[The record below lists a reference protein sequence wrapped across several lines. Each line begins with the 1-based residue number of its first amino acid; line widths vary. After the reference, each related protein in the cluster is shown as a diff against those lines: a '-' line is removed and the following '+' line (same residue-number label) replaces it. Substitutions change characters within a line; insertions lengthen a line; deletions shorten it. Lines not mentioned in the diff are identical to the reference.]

1 MGEPANASLEA
12 LQRLSAELESGD
24 IVFPTS
30 IDVSL
35 RIRQALENPD
45 ININEVA
52 RLVGAEPVLSAKALR
67 LANSV
72 AYNRSGIEI
81 SDVRAAVNRVGT
93 EPIRMLTMSLIVRQM
108 VDARSDERLRVLTHD
123 LWQHTIHVSALCYV
137 IARRLSRL
145 NPDAA
150 MFAGVVHEIGQ
161 FYLLARAS
169 AFPALLQREAELG
182 GLMFS
187 FSRSVGRAVL
197 ESLKV
202 PQQIIDAVDDPAIEG
217 AVVPPRALAD
227 VVFLA
232 ESMAVFPN
240 PFSNTTADDESMLA
254 GAATA
259 DIDNE
264 TLESVLAES
273 TEEIDSII
281 ASLQI

>member
-1 MGEPANASLEA
+1 MGEPLNASLEA

-45 ININEVA
+45 ININEVS
-52 RLVGAEPVLSAKALR
+52 RLVSAEPVLSAKAIR

-72 AYNRSGIEI
+72 AYNRSGNEI
-81 SDVRAAVNRVGT
+81 SDVRTAVNRVGT

-108 VDARSDERLRVLTHD
+108 VDARADERLRVLTHD
-123 LWQHTIHVSALCYV
+123 LWRHTIHVSALSYV

-145 NPDAA
+145 NADAA
-150 MFAGVVHEIGQ
+150 MFAGLVHEIGQ

-169 AFPALLQREAELG
+169 AFPALLQREAELS
-182 GLMFS
+182 GLMYS
-187 FSRSVGRAVL
+187 FSHSVGRAVL

-202 PQQIIDAVDDPAIEG
+202 PEQIIGAVDDPSIDG
-217 AVVPPRALAD
+217 AVVPPRTLAD
-227 VVFLA
+227 VLFLA
-232 ESMAVFPN
+232 ESMAAFPN
-240 PFSNTTADDESMLA
+240 PFSNMSTAEESLLA
-254 GAATA
+254 DVATS

-264 TLESVLAES
+264 TLEAVVAES
-273 TEEIDSII
+273 KDELDSII
-281 ASLQI
+281 ATLQI

>member
-1 MGEPANASLEA
+1 MGEPVNASLEA

-72 AYNRSGIEI
+72 AYNRSGNEI
-81 SDVRAAVNRVGT
+81 SDVRTAVNRVGT
-93 EPIRMLTMSLIVRQM
+93 EPIRMLTVSLIVRQM
-108 VDARSDERLRVLTHD
+108 VDARADERLRVLTHD

-145 NPDAA
+145 NADTA
-150 MFAGVVHEIGQ
+150 MFVGLVHEIGQ

-182 GLMFS
+182 GLMYS
-187 FSRSVGRAVL
+187 FSHSVGRAVL

-202 PQQIIDAVDDPAIEG
+202 PEQVVAAVDDSSISG
-217 AVVPPRALAD
+217 AVVPPRAFAD
-227 VVFLA
+227 VLFLA
-232 ESMAVFPN
+232 ESMAAFPN
-240 PFSNTTADDESMLA
+240 PFSNASSLDERLIAD
-254 GAATA
+254 AATS

-264 TLESVLAES
+264 TLEAVVVES
-273 TEEIDSII
+273 KEELDSII
-281 ASLQI
+281 ATLQI

>member
-1 MGEPANASLEA
+1 MGEPVNASLEA

-72 AYNRSGIEI
+72 AYNRSGNEI
-81 SDVRAAVNRVGT
+81 TDVRTAVNRVGT

-108 VDARSDERLRVLTHD
+108 VDARADERLRVMTHD
-123 LWQHTIHVSALCYV
+123 LWQHTIHVSALSYV

-145 NPDAA
+145 NADAA

-169 AFPALLQREAELG
+169 AFPALLQREEELS

-202 PQQIIDAVDDPAIEG
+202 PTQIIDAVDDPSITG
-217 AVVPPRALAD
+217 PVVPPRSLAD
-227 VVFLA
+227 VLFLA
-232 ESMAVFPN
+232 ESMAAFPN
-240 PFSNTTADDESMLA
+240 PFCSATAAHD
-254 GAATA
+254 AAIAETVTA

-264 TLESVLAES
+264 TLDAVVAASQ
-273 TEEIDSII
+273 EEIDSVG
-281 ASLQI
+281 ATLQG

>member
-202 PQQIIDAVDDPAIEG
+202 PQQIIDAVDDPAIDG
-217 AVVPPRALAD
+217 AVVPPRTLAD

-232 ESMAVFPN
+232 ESMAAFPN
-240 PFSNTTADDESMLA
+240 PFSNVTADEESMLA
-254 GAATA
+254 DAATA

-273 TEEIDSII
+273 KEEIDSII

>member
-1 MGEPANASLEA
+1 MGEPVNASLEA

-45 ININEVA
+45 ININEVS

-72 AYNRSGIEI
+72 AYNRSGSEI
-81 SDVRAAVNRVGT
+81 SDVRTAVNRVGT

-108 VDARSDERLRVLTHD
+108 VDARADERLRVLTHD

-150 MFAGVVHEIGQ
+150 MFAGLVHEIGQ

-169 AFPALLQREAELG
+169 AFPALLQREEELG

-202 PQQIIDAVDDPAIEG
+202 PEQIVAAVDDPAIEG
-217 AVVPPRALAD
+217 AVVPPRSLAD
-227 VVFLA
+227 VLFLA

-240 PFSNTTADDESMLA
+240 PFSNASGEEAHLLADVV
-254 GAATA
+254 TA

-264 TLESVLAES
+264 TLEAVVAES
-273 TEEIDSII
+273 REELDSII
-281 ASLQI
+281 TALQI

>member
-1 MGEPANASLEA
+1 MGEPVNASLEA

-72 AYNRSGIEI
+72 AYNRSGNEI
-81 SDVRAAVNRVGT
+81 TDVRTAVNRVGT
-93 EPIRMLTMSLIVRQM
+93 EPVRMLTMSLIVRQM
-108 VDARSDERLRVLTHD
+108 VDARADERLRVLTHD
-123 LWQHTIHVSALCYV
+123 LWQHTIHVSALSYV

-145 NPDAA
+145 NADAA

-161 FYLLARAS
+161 FYLLARAA
-169 AFPALLQREAELG
+169 AFPALLQREQELS

-202 PQQIIDAVDDPAIEG
+202 PAQIIDAVDDPSLEG
-217 AVVPPRALAD
+217 PVVPPRTLAD
-227 VVFLA
+227 VIFLA
-232 ESMAVFPN
+232 ESMAAFPN
-240 PFSNTTADDESMLA
+240 PFSVTTPENDALIAETV
-254 GAATA
+254 TA
-259 DIDNE
+259 EIDNE
-264 TLESVLAES
+264 TLQAVVAES
-273 TEEIDSII
+273 QEEIDSII
-281 ASLQI
+281 ATLQV

>member
-1 MGEPANASLEA
+1 MGEPVNTSLEA

-45 ININEVA
+45 INLNEVA

-72 AYNRSGIEI
+72 AYNRSGNEI
-81 SDVRAAVNRVGT
+81 TDVRTAVNRVGT

-108 VDARSDERLRVLTHD
+108 VDARADERLRVMTHD
-123 LWQHTIHVSALCYV
+123 LWQHTIHVSALSYV

-145 NPDAA
+145 NADAA

-169 AFPALLQREAELG
+169 AFPALLQREEELS

-202 PQQIIDAVDDPAIEG
+202 PSQIIDAVDDPSITG
-217 AVVPPRALAD
+217 AVVPPRSLAD
-227 VVFLA
+227 VLFLA
-232 ESMAVFPN
+232 ESMAAFPN
-240 PFSNTTADDESMLA
+240 PFCSATAEHD
-254 GAATA
+254 AAIAEAVTA

-264 TLESVLAES
+264 TLDAVVAES
-273 TEEIDSII
+273 QEEIDSII
-281 ASLQI
+281 ATLQV

>member
-1 MGEPANASLEA
+1 MGEPVNESLEA

-45 ININEVA
+45 ININEVS
-52 RLVGAEPVLSAKALR
+52 RLVSAEPVLSAKAIR

-72 AYNRSGIEI
+72 AYNRSGNEI
-81 SDVRAAVNRVGT
+81 SDVRTAVNRVGT

-108 VDARSDERLRVLTHD
+108 VDARADERLRVLTHD
-123 LWQHTIHVSALCYV
+123 LWRHTIHVSALSFV

-150 MFAGVVHEIGQ
+150 MFAGLVHEIGQ

-182 GLMFS
+182 GLMYS
-187 FSRSVGRAVL
+187 FSHSVGRAVL

-202 PQQIIDAVDDPAIEG
+202 PEQIVTAVDDSAIEG
-217 AVVPPRALAD
+217 AVVPPRTLAD
-227 VVFLA
+227 VLFLA
-232 ESMAVFPN
+232 ESMAAFPN
-240 PFSNTTADDESMLA
+240 PFSNASPAEESLLADV
-254 GAATA
+254 ATS

-264 TLESVLAES
+264 TLEAVVAES
-273 TEEIDSII
+273 KEEIDSII
-281 ASLQI
+281 STLQI

>member
-1 MGEPANASLEA
+1 MGEPVNSSLEA

-45 ININEVA
+45 INVNEVC

-72 AYNRSGIEI
+72 AYNRSGNEI
-81 SDVRAAVNRVGT
+81 TDVRTAVTRVGT

-108 VDARSDERLRVLTHD
+108 VDARADERLRVMTHD
-123 LWQHTIHVSALCYV
+123 LWRHTIHVSALSYV

-145 NPDAA
+145 NADTA
-150 MFAGVVHEIGQ
+150 MFAGLVHEIGQ

-187 FSRSVGRAVL
+187 FSQSVGRAVL

-202 PQQIIDAVDDPAIEG
+202 PEQIIAAVDTPSFEG
-217 AVVPPRALAD
+217 AVVPPRSLGD
-227 VVFLA
+227 VLFLA
-232 ESMAVFPN
+232 ESMAAFPN
-240 PFSNTTADDESMLA
+240 PFTTLSPEEDVLLAD
-254 GAATA
+254 AATSE
-259 DIDNE
+259 IDNE
-264 TLESVLAES
+264 TLEAVVAES
-273 TEEIDSII
+273 KEEIDSII
-281 ASLQI
+281 ATLQI

>member
-202 PQQIIDAVDDPAIEG
+202 PQQIIDAVDDPAIDG
-217 AVVPPRALAD
+217 AVVPPRTLAD

-232 ESMAVFPN
+232 ESMAAFPN
-240 PFSNTTADDESMLA
+240 PFSNATADEESMLA
-254 GAATA
+254 DAATA

-273 TEEIDSII
+273 KEEIDSII

>member
-1 MGEPANASLEA
+1 MGEPVNASLEA

-30 IDVSL
+30 IEVSL
-35 RIRQALENPD
+35 RIRQALEDPG

-52 RLVGAEPVLSAKALR
+52 RLVGAEPVLSAKTLK

-72 AYNRSGIEI
+72 AYNRSGSEVA
-81 SDVRAAVNRVGT
+81 DVRTAVGRVGID
-93 EPIRMLTMSLIVRQM
+93 PVRMLTMSLIVRQM
-108 VDARSDERLRVLTHD
+108 VDARADERLRVMTHD
-123 LWQHTIHVSALCYV
+123 LWQHTIHVSALSFV

-169 AFPALLQREAELG
+169 AFPALLQREEELG

-197 ESLKV
+197 EALKA
-202 PQQIIDAVDDPAIEG
+202 PAQIIEAVDDEAMSGP
-217 AVVPPRALAD
+217 VVPPRSLAD
-227 VVFLA
+227 VLFLA
-232 ESMAVFPN
+232 ESLAAFPN
-240 PFSNTTADDESMLA
+240 PFCCEPPENEEVIAD
-254 GAATA
+254 TVKA
-259 DIDNE
+259 DLDNE
-264 TLESVLAES
+264 TLQAVIAES
-273 TEEIDSII
+273 QEEIDSII
-281 ASLQI
+281 ATLHV

>member
-1 MGEPANASLEA
+1 MGEPVNASLEA

-45 ININEVA
+45 ININEVS

-72 AYNRSGIEI
+72 AYNRSGNEI
-81 SDVRAAVNRVGT
+81 TDVRTAVNRVGT

-108 VDARSDERLRVLTHD
+108 VDARADERLRVLTHD
-123 LWQHTIHVSALCYV
+123 LWQHTIHVSALSFV

-169 AFPALLQREAELG
+169 AFPALLQREEELS
-182 GLMFS
+182 GLMYS

-197 ESLKV
+197 EALKV
-202 PQQIIDAVDDPAIEG
+202 PTQIIDAVDDPEIEG
-217 AVVPPRALAD
+217 AVVPPRTLAD
-227 VVFLA
+227 VIFLA
-232 ESMAVFPN
+232 ESMAAFPN
-240 PFSNTTADDESMLA
+240 PFC
-254 GAATA
+254 AAAVDNEALIAETVKSE
-259 DIDNE
+259 IDNE
-264 TLESVLAES
+264 TLDAVVAES
-273 TEEIDSII
+273 QEEIDSII
-281 ASLQI
+281 ATLQV

>member
-1 MGEPANASLEA
+1 MGEPVNASLEA

-35 RIRQALENPD
+35 RIRQSLENPD
-45 ININEVA
+45 ININEVV
-52 RLVGAEPVLSAKALR
+52 RLVGAEPVLSAKAMR

-72 AYNRSGIEI
+72 AYNRSGNEI
-81 SDVRAAVNRVGT
+81 SDVRTAVNRVGT
-93 EPIRMLTMSLIVRQM
+93 EPIRMLTVSLIVRQM
-108 VDARSDERLRVLTHD
+108 VDARADERLRVLTHD

-145 NPDAA
+145 NADTA
-150 MFAGVVHEIGQ
+150 MFVGLVHEIGQ

-182 GLMFS
+182 GLMYS
-187 FSRSVGRAVL
+187 FSHSVGRAVL

-202 PQQIIDAVDDPAIEG
+202 PEQVVAAVDDSSING
-217 AVVPPRALAD
+217 AVVPPRTFAD
-227 VVFLA
+227 VLFLA

-240 PFSNTTADDESMLA
+240 PFSNASSLDERLIAD
-254 GAATA
+254 AATS

-264 TLESVLAES
+264 TLEAVVVES
-273 TEEIDSII
+273 KEELDSII
-281 ASLQI
+281 STLQI

>member
-1 MGEPANASLEA
+1 MGEPVSESLKA

-45 ININEVA
+45 ININEVS
-52 RLVGAEPVLSAKALR
+52 RLVSAEPVLSAKAIR
-67 LANSV
+67 LANSI
-72 AYNRSGIEI
+72 AYNRSGNEI
-81 SDVRAAVNRVGT
+81 SDVRTAVNRVGT

-108 VDARSDERLRVLTHD
+108 VDARADERLRVLTHD
-123 LWQHTIHVSALCYV
+123 LWRHTIHVSALSFV

-145 NPDAA
+145 NADAA
-150 MFAGVVHEIGQ
+150 MFAGLVHEIGQ

-182 GLMFS
+182 GLMYS
-187 FSRSVGRAVL
+187 FSHSVGRAVL

-202 PQQIIDAVDDPAIEG
+202 PEQIVTAVDDPAIDG
-217 AVVPPRALAD
+217 AVVPPRTLAD
-227 VVFLA
+227 VLFLA
-232 ESMAVFPN
+232 ESMAAFPN
-240 PFSNTTADDESMLA
+240 PFSNASPEEEGLLADV
-254 GAATA
+254 ATS

-264 TLESVLAES
+264 TLEAVVAES
-273 TEEIDSII
+273 KEEIDSII
-281 ASLQI
+281 ATLQI

>member
-1 MGEPANASLEA
+1 MGEPVNASLEA

-72 AYNRSGIEI
+72 AYNRSGNEI
-81 SDVRAAVNRVGT
+81 TDVRTAVNRVGT

-108 VDARSDERLRVLTHD
+108 VDARADERLRVMTHD
-123 LWQHTIHVSALCYV
+123 LWQHTIHVSALSYV
-137 IARRLSRL
+137 IARRPSRL
-145 NPDAA
+145 NADAA

-169 AFPALLQREAELG
+169 AFPALLQREEELS

-202 PQQIIDAVDDPAIEG
+202 PTQIIDAVDDPSITG
-217 AVVPPRALAD
+217 PVVPPRSLAD
-227 VVFLA
+227 VLFLA
-232 ESMAVFPN
+232 ESMAAFPN
-240 PFSNTTADDESMLA
+240 PFCSATAVHD
-254 GAATA
+254 AAIAETVTA

-264 TLESVLAES
+264 TLDAVVAES
-273 TEEIDSII
+273 QEEIDSII
-281 ASLQI
+281 ATLQV